1 MRIRLV
7 DRSEIFDF
15 PVRLEAL
22 TGIMHATGAC
32 GRSGPRVRGG
42 RGYGTASA
50 GRGLSVYSDYN
61 AFCDLPLD
69 DDGENKHYGD
79 SAQATNS
86 AKPDKKRQRISTGTS
101 HELSDDDDD
110 FADFMKLSLDHKMVV
125 MFKKVYST
133 EAKID
138 DMYHDDLNSRVQS
151 MEGVMSAHEKRI
163 KLLEYRSIDLEARSR
178 RRNLLFKGI
187 REYGTVENCFELV

>member
-1 MRIRLV
+1 M
-7 DRSEIFDF
+7 
-15 PVRLEAL
+15 
-22 TGIMHATGAC
+22 
-32 GRSGPRVRGG
+32 
-42 RGYGTASA
+42 
-50 GRGLSVYSDYN
+50 
-61 AFCDLPLD
+61 D
-69 DDGENKHYGD
+69 DDGEYKHYGD

-138 DMYHDDLNSRVQS
+138 DLNSRVQS

-163 KLLEYRSIDLEARSR
+163 KLLEYRSIDLEARSS